1 PVLPSLHTP
10 PTAAPHAPLST
21 AREGAT
27 EASAV
32 GYLAVGCGT
41 RDNGTL
47 SLGAEVRSSTGKNTR
62 GGEEHDEEGRT
73 TSEGAGAEVTPV
85 GRRR

>member
-1 PVLPSLHTP
+1 M
-10 PTAAPHAPLST
+10 
-21 AREGAT
+21 
-27 EASAV
+27 

-47 SLGAEVRSSTGKNTR
+47 SLGAEVRSSTGKDGGPLAGKSTR

-73 TSEGAGAEVTPV
+73 TSLGEGAEVTPV
-85 GRRR
+85 GRRRRSGKAQAASAPRKGIFGT